1 MRLNRFRTLATVVTV
16 FAFGV
21 VVAALADDG
30 AKKHGAPLY
39 GGKVTMTKEY
49 HFEVVFA
56 KDGFKVF
63 PRDHEDKL
71 LDASKLTGT
80 ATFYH
85 PNSPNVWFERKL
97 TAIPAAPG
105 RPVSFLGNTI
115 DLSRVPATGAKVEF
129 QIAGLPEEAE
139 KTATFT
145 VPFAVPVP
153 IVLAPPAPK
162 GQIFV
167 GTSTKADAPAIAVQK
182 VCPVS
187 REPLGSMGA
196 PLKVSRDGKA
206 IFLCCKNCL
215 KQVQTNPDK
224 YFGARN

>member
-1 MRLNRFRTLATVVTV
+1 MRLNPIRSLTTVATV
-16 FAFGV
+16 FAFGL

-30 AKKHGAPLY
+30 PNKHGAPLY
-39 GGKVTMTKEY
+39 GGKVAMTKEY

-85 PNSPNVWFERKL
+85 PNSPKAWFERKL

-105 RPVSFLGNTI
+105 RPVSFLGATI
-115 DLSRVPATGAKVEF
+115 DLSKVPATGAKVEF
-129 QIAGLPEEAE
+129 QIAGLLEEAE
-139 KTATFT
+139 KIATFT
-145 VPFAVPVP
+145 VPFSIPTP

-162 GQIFV
+162 GQILV
-167 GTSTKADAPAIAVQK
+167 GTSSKADAPAIAAQK
-182 VCPVS
+182 TCPVS
-187 REPLGSMGA
+187 HEPLGSMGA

-206 IFLCCKNCL
+206 LFLCCKGCL
-215 KQVQTNPDK
+215 KQVQANPDK
-224 YFGARN
+224 YLGARN